1 MEGWKYLR
9 TIRLHNILSFG
20 PDTPEFSL
28 EPLNVLIGPNASG
41 KSNFIEAL
49 SLLHSARRDIQT
61 PIRQS
66 GGAGDWIWKGPA
78 HDQYATI
85 EVTAEFPARPM
96 ALRYRMS
103 FTDLNAR
110 FHLSDE
116 VIEDEKP
123 EANGEEPY
131 FYYRYREGRPVIR
144 VKIPTEETRVLLDI
158 PKEDNN
164 PDQSVLSQRQDP
176 DVYPE
181 IWRVQAMFG
190 FMSFFRD
197 LNLGRDAPVRAPQ
210 MPDLPQDYLLEDAS
224 NLSIVLNNLL
234 NQPRA
239 KYQILERMKDFYP
252 SFQAVQSRVSEGRV
266 QIFFEETGLIHNVPS
281 TRLSDG
287 SLRYLCLLALLC
299 NPNRPRIIFI
309 EEPEMGLHPDAIPE
323 VAKLLK
329 EASARSQ
336 IFVTTHSD
344 ILVDALTDVPEAVIV
359 CEKHDGATHLRRLDA
374 DGLKPW
380 LEKYRL
386 GELWT
391 RGEIG
396 GNRW

>member
-1 MEGWKYLR
+1 
-9 TIRLHNILSFG
+9 
-20 PDTPEFSL
+20 
-28 EPLNVLIGPNASG
+28 
-41 KSNFIEAL
+41 
-49 SLLHSARRDIQT
+49 
-61 PIRQS
+61 
-66 GGAGDWIWKGPA
+66 
-78 HDQYATI
+78 
-85 EVTAEFPARPM
+85 
-96 ALRYRMS
+96 MS

-131 FYYRYREGRPVIR
+131 FLLSIPGRPTCNQGENPDR
-144 VKIPTEETRVLLDI
+144 RDEVLLDI

-197 LNLGRDAPVRAPQ
+197 LNLGRRPVTGSTDARPSTGLSSRGRFESEHRAEQSAKPTPRKV
-210 MPDLPQDYLLEDAS
+210 PDSGTHEGFLP
-224 NLSIVLNNLL
+224 
-234 NQPRA
+234 
-239 KYQILERMKDFYP
+239 FFP
-252 SFQAVQSRVSEGRV
+252 SSQSRVSEGRV